1 MPGRRAA
8 FLKFSSSL
16 ILREED
22 FQPELEEVPAA
33 PDGLPAL
40 RRRILIELQTADAIA
55 DFNVGAVA
63 F

>member
-8 FLKFSSSL
+8 SSNFSSFL
-16 ILREED
+16 ILREEN
-22 FQPELEEVPAA
+22 FHPELEEVPAA
-33 PDGLPAL
+33 LDLQPAL

-55 DFNVGAVA
+55 DFNVGTVA

>member
-8 FLKFSSSL
+8 SSNFSSFL
-16 ILREED
+16 ILREEN

-33 PDGLPAL
+33 LDCQPAL

-55 DFNVGAVA
+55 DFNVGTVA

>member
-8 FLKFSSSL
+8 SSNFSSFL
-16 ILREED
+16 ILREEN

-33 PDGLPAL
+33 LDRQPAL
-40 RRRILIELQTADAIA
+40 RRRILIELQTPDAIA
-55 DFNVGAVA
+55 DFNVGTVA